1 MILSKFAR
9 LCPCRN
15 KRYMKKT
22 TQLFL
27 TSWLLWLIPFNSF
40 TQDTFSIV
48 AIDTL
53 TGEIGSAG
61 ASCVKASSTYPHG
74 AAIISDVIPGIGA
87 IHTQAAWNPT
97 NQQNAHERMVAGD
110 SPQQII
116 DWLVANDAGGD
127 PLTRQYGIV
136 DFRNSQPRAAS
147 YTGANCMNYKSD
159 TSNLFYAIQGNILLG
174 QQIIDSMQVRFLGTQ
189 GTLADRLMA
198 ALQGAKVVGA
208 DTRCAGRNSSSLSAF
223 LRVARPENQPDSLY
237 LDLWMAYPSW
247 FTGVAP
253 VDPID
258 SLQTL
263 YDIWKTTT
271 SIPAREHPCLNCVK
285 ILQNPGSATLLDFSA
300 CPGWQQF
307 RLEIY
312 DIFARRVLSRP
323 VESRL
328 IPVTLPPDKRSILF
342 YIVSGPENNIVMK
355 GKVLVR

>member
-1 MILSKFAR
+1 
-9 LCPCRN
+9 
-15 KRYMKKT
+15 MKKT

-258 SLQTL
+258 SLLTL

-271 SIPAREHPCLNCVK
+271 SIPAREQAYRSCVK
-285 ILQNPGSATLLDFSA
+285 ILRDPGVEMVFDFSE

-307 RLEIY
+307 HLEIY
-312 DIFARRVLSRP
+312 DIFGRLVLWQ
-323 VESRL
+323 
-328 IPVTLPPDKRSILF
+328 PVTASWVVPDLPPAARPAILF
-342 YIVSGPENNIVMK
+342 CVVTREGNGVVAK
-355 GKVLVR
+355 GKIVHADFRR